1 MLNVIQKI
9 TITGESIIDG
19 VNVAGFSASIN
30 SNNPSDMVLSSWQ
43 NNKQACKENRAAV
56 RADQAEFEDFAYA
69 KQDELI
75 AAMEVGSNET
85 GE

>member
-9 TITGESIIDG
+9 TITGESIVDG
-19 VNVAGFSASIN
+19 VSIAGFSASIN
-30 SNNPSDMVLSSWQ
+30 SNNPADMVLSMWQ
-43 NNKQACKENRAAV
+43 NNKKACKENRAIV

-75 AAMEVGSNET
+75 AAMEVGSDET
-85 GE
+85 VE

>member
-1 MLNVIQKI
+1 MLEVTQKI

-19 VNVAGFSASIN
+19 VNAAGFSASIN
-30 SNNPSDMVLSSWQ
+30 STNPADMVLTMWQ
-43 NNKQACKENRAAV
+43 NNKQVCKDNRAAV

-75 AAMEVGSNET
+75 AAMEVGSDET